1 MKSTEI
7 DSCTEKWFMEKRL
20 YTDRR
25 TLYINDRPVSEYR
38 FGNLRYGEPETY
50 KVSIEDFKKLYSV
63 VEYYGCFSLPV
74 KFYRG
79 LRKIKVDGTTF
90 RREDVK
96 SMYLLGQ
103 SEEIKEDRSNIL
115 ELAKKLTV
123 PEFVE
128 FCKDKGLSVKVLR
141 EEKIYN

>member
-1 MKSTEI
+1 
-7 DSCTEKWFMEKRL
+7 MEKKL
-20 YTDRR
+20 YTDTK
-25 TLYINDRPVSEYR
+25 TLYINGNPVDYYCI
-38 FGNLRYGEPETY
+38 GNLRYGEPETY
-50 KVSIEDFKKLYSV
+50 KVPIEDFKKLYSV

-74 KFYRG
+74 KFYR
-79 LRKIKVDGTTF
+79 RFKKIKIDGTTF
-90 RREDVK
+90 RREDIK

-123 PEFVE
+123 PEFIE
-128 FCKDKGLSVKVLR
+128 FCKDKGLSVKFLR

>member
-1 MKSTEI
+1 
-7 DSCTEKWFMEKRL
+7 MEKRL

-25 TLYINDRPVSEYR
+25 TLYINDRPVGDYR
-38 FGNLRYGEPETY
+38 IGNLRYGEPETD
-50 KVSIEDFKKLYSV
+50 KVTIEDFETLYDM
-63 VEYYGCFSLPV
+63 VEYYGCFSFPV

-79 LRKIKVDGTTF
+79 FKKIKIDGTTF
-90 RREDVK
+90 RREDVD
-96 SMYLLGQ
+96 SLYLLKQG
-103 SEEIKEDRSNIL
+103 EELKEDHFNFI

-128 FCKDKGLSVKVLR
+128 FCKDKGLSVKFLR

>member
-1 MKSTEI
+1 
-7 DSCTEKWFMEKRL
+7 MEKRL

-25 TLYINDRPVSEYR
+25 TLYINDRPVNEYR

-50 KVSIEDFKKLYSV
+50 KVPIEDFKKLYSI
-63 VEYYGCFSLPV
+63 VEYYGFFSLPV

-79 LRKIKVDGTTF
+79 FKKIKIDGTTF

-103 SEEIKEDRSNIL
+103 SEELKEDRLNFLDLSKR
-115 ELAKKLTV
+115 LAV
-123 PEFVE
+123 PEFIE
-128 FCKDKGLSVKVLR
+128 FCKDRGLSV
-141 EEKIYN
+141 NCQ

>member
-1 MKSTEI
+1 
-7 DSCTEKWFMEKRL
+7 MEKRL

-50 KVSIEDFKKLYSV
+50 KVPIEDFKKFYSI
-63 VEYYGCFSLPV
+63 VEYYGFFSPPV
-74 KFYRG
+74 KFYR
-79 LRKIKVDGTTF
+79 RFKKIKIDGTTF

-103 SEEIKEDRSNIL
+103 SEEIKEDRFKFL
-115 ELAKKLTV
+115 ELAKKLSA
-123 PEFVE
+123 PDFIE
-128 FCKDKGLSVKVLR
+128 FCKDRGLGVTHLQRTIVV
-141 EEKIYN
+141 E

>member
-1 MKSTEI
+1 
-7 DSCTEKWFMEKRL
+7 MEKRL

-50 KVSIEDFKKLYSV
+50 KVPIEDFKKLYSV
-63 VEYYGCFSLPV
+63 VEYYGFFSLPV
-74 KFYRG
+74 KFYR
-79 LRKIKVDGTTF
+79 RFKKIKIDGTTF

-103 SEEIKEDRSNIL
+103 SEELKEDHFKIL
-115 ELAKKLTV
+115 ELAKKLSA
-123 PEFVE
+123 PEFIE
-128 FCKDKGLSVKVLR
+128 FCKDRGLGVTHLQKTIVVK
-141 EEKIYN
+141 